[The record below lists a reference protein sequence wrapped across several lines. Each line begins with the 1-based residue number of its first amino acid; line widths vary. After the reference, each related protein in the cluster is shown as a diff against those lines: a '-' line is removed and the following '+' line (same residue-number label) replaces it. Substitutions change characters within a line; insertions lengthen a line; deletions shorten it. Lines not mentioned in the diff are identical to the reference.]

1 MRPPKYLAL
10 YKRLFGDLAGWHV
23 QSGEIRMDALT
34 GCPEEVLL
42 GIAEVSEL
50 SHWKA
55 AEKRKGSLSNR
66 DLIRRGDEI
75 EQRLRKASSAAP
87 ACAEVDTT
95 PLHPTLAQSE
105 SEAVD
110 AAPYPSS
117 ETRQLVAKIFSETVL
132 LYLHTVLSD
141 SNPGT
146 YRAFLFLSQV
156 TDAVLVR
163 CS

>member
-1 MRPPKYLAL
+1 MRAPKYFAL
-10 YKRLFGDLAGWHV
+10 YKRLFGDLAGWHL
-23 QSGEIRMDALT
+23 QNGEIRMDSLT

-75 EQRLRKASSAAP
+75 EQRLRKASDSP
-87 ACAEVDTT
+87 RKTGEGDKT
-95 PLHPTLAQSE
+95 PLHPTLMQAD

-110 AAPYPSS
+110 AAPFPSN
-117 ETRQLVAKIFSETVL
+117 ETRQLVGKIFSETVL

-146 YRAFLFLSQV
+146 HRIPDLFHS
-156 TDAVLVR
+156 T
-163 CS
+163 C

>member
-10 YKRLFGDLAGWHV
+10 YKRLFGDLAGWHL
-23 QSGEIRMDALT
+23 QSGEIRMDSLT

-55 AEKRKGSLSNR
+55 AEKRKATLSNV
-66 DLIRRGDEI
+66 DLIRRGNEI
-75 EQRLRKASSAAP
+75 EQRLRKASSSP
-87 ACAEVDTT
+87 VCRGEVDTT
-95 PLHPTLAQSE
+95 PLHPTLVQAD

-110 AAPYPSS
+110 AVPFPSN

-146 YRAFLFLSQV
+146 YRASLPFHPS
-156 TDAVLVR
+156 R
-163 CS
+163 Y